1 MKSRTLLRSTL
12 FIIFILLSNSLAAGN
27 GDQKLFD
34 SALKSYVNDL
44 VVRHGKSTMDRERFL
59 VQQLRMINDE
69 MKSRITGISDIRENY
84 FKRLDKLLSEVQAL
98 KSRLS
103 GSGTRQLS
111 VFASDVE
118 NKIQNI
124 IDSGKLNYKKQKAIE
139 DAVQLLHV
147 AEEMVQLDPN
157 AHLDSNPG
165 FSEDLNKTQS
175 KLQNSFG
182 DTKKIRPAVKAT
194 PAAKATVY
202 DVYKEWKKT
211 DLIKYQVRW
220 TDVQIIKR
228 RLFKNGTSAQQEQMF
243 KRELRQASEAFNY
256 GMYSLAERS
265 FSEVLRS
272 YKQIGTLDDVLFF
285 KGQSNYLLGRYH
297 QAEDDFTNFTID
309 YPSSQYLS
317 EAYLNLMHISFHFN
331 RYSDVLNRYEGMRSM
346 LPAGD
351 PKMYRMTFMA
361 SVAAL
366 KDGQFEKCIELSFEI
381 PSSSD
386 LYREARYVLGEAYAG
401 LGNYDE
407 SKKVFT
413 SLLKDQSIAP
423 EFRFT
428 ILLKLGYLSY
438 EGMDYY
444 GALKYFEQ
452 IAGTFSEYDRV
463 LIGYGWTLY
472 KIELAKSKS
481 SERDFSETQ
490 KYLEALL
497 NNFYGSDYLLEARTL
512 LAYTEQ
518 LQENVDAALDD
529 FEFVFGARDVKLFSD
544 SLNTEYDQLKNT
556 MNTAKRLQ
564 NKALQKNN
572 AGAFSRAYTVV
583 KRLRGPLIRLGYMD
597 MSSSGV
603 AVKSEVSRLN
613 KQLTELSLLKKK
625 AEARGKKALVQ
636 RIENMQLKIYRAV
649 NSVSVTRQSAIGLN
663 YFDAHPLARK
673 ESVIENNNKKI
684 SDLRADTQKQREE
697 IRSRLTSLD
706 FDIQNARAQ
715 KDYRKM
721 IRLELSRERLA
732 EFAKKLDFLDTRAY
746 ASNPMQ
752 TGINLDYWSNYSAFG
767 MTNVRFSVRLNKA
780 AQIADFQKQIEQIN
794 DFLEIRKQ
802 NIEHKIEQIDDEIT
816 LMTRRVRRQERIR
829 EREELKRQFEESYF
843 DTHDTEL
850 NYDQGTTQPPK
861 LRDDEN

>member
-12 FIIFILLSNSLAAGN
+12 FVILFLSSNSFATGTS
-27 GDQKLFD
+27 DQKLFD
-34 SALKSYVNDL
+34 SALQSYVNDL
-44 VVRHGKSTMDRERFL
+44 VIRHGKSTMGRERFL

-69 MKSRITGISDIRENY
+69 MKSRISGVSDIRDNY

-98 KSRLS
+98 KERLS
-103 GSGTRQLS
+103 GAGTGQLS

-124 IDSGKLNYKKQKAIE
+124 LDSGRLNYKKQKAIE

-157 AHLDSNPG
+157 AHLESNPG
-165 FSEDLNKTQS
+165 FSENLTKTQS
-175 KLQNSFG
+175 KLQTTFG
-182 DTKKIRPAVKAT
+182 GIAKVKPAVKERST
-194 PAAKATVY
+194 EKATVY
-202 DVYKEWKKT
+202 DIYKEWKKT
-211 DLIKYQVRW
+211 ELIKYQVRW
-220 TDVQIIKR
+220 TDVQIIKK
-228 RLFKNGTSAQQEQMF
+228 RLFKNGTSAQREQMF

-256 GMYSLAERS
+256 GMYNLAERS
-265 FSEVLRS
+265 FSEIMRS
-272 YKQIGTLDDVLFF
+272 YKQLGSLDDVLFF
-285 KGQSNYLLGRYH
+285 KGQSNYLMGRYH
-297 QAEDDFTNFTID
+297 QAEEDFNSFTID
-309 YPSSQYLS
+309 YPASSYLS
-317 EAYLNLMHISFHFN
+317 EAYLNLLHISFHFN
-331 RYSDVLNRYEGMRSM
+331 HYSDVLARYDAMRSM
-346 LPAGD
+346 LPASD

-361 SVAAL
+361 AVAAL
-366 KDGQFEKCIELSFEI
+366 KDQQFEKCVELSFEI

-386 LYREARYVLGEAYAG
+386 LYRESRYVLGEAYAG
-401 LGNYDE
+401 IGNYE
-407 SKKVFT
+407 EAKKVFT
-413 SLLKDQSIAP
+413 ALIKDRKMDP

-438 EGMDYY
+438 EEMDYY
-444 GALKYFEQ
+444 GALKYFDQ
-452 IAGTFSEYDRV
+452 IAGTFSAYDRV

-472 KIELAKSKS
+472 KRELAKAKA
-481 SERDFSETQ
+481 SERNFSETQ

-497 NNFYGSDYLLEARTL
+497 DNFYGSDYQLEARTL

-518 LQENVDAALDD
+518 LQENVDAALND
-529 FEFVFGARDVKLFSD
+529 FEYVFSARDVKLFSD
-544 SLNTEYDQLKNT
+544 SLNTEYDQLKST
-556 MNTAKRLQ
+556 MKSAKNLQ

-572 AGAFSRAYTVV
+572 PGAFGKAYSIV
-583 KRLRGPLIRLGYMD
+583 KRLRRPLTRLEYMD
-597 MSSSGV
+597 MSASGV

-613 KQLTELSLLKKK
+613 KQLAELASLRKK

-649 NSVSVTRQSAIGLN
+649 NSVTLGRESSIGLN

-673 ESVIENNNKKI
+673 ESVVENNNKKI
-684 SDLRADTQKQREE
+684 KELRADTQKQREDVS
-697 IRSRLTSLD
+697 RRLTTLD
-706 FDIQNARAQ
+706 FEIQNARTQ

-721 IRLELSRERLA
+721 VRLELSRERLA
-732 EFAKKLDFLDTRAY
+732 DFAKKLDFLDTRVY
-746 ASNPMQ
+746 ASSPIQ

-767 MTNVRFSVRLNKA
+767 MTNVRFSVRLKKA
-780 AQIADFQKQIEQIN
+780 EQIASFQKQIEQIN

-861 LRDDEN
+861 LRDEEK

>member
-12 FIIFILLSNSLAAGN
+12 FIVLILFSNSFATGVT
-27 GDQKLFD
+27 DQKLFD

-44 VVRHGKSTMDRERFL
+44 VIRHGKSTMDRERFL

-69 MKSRITGISDIRENY
+69 MKSRITGISDIRDNY

-98 KSRLS
+98 KQRLS
-103 GSGTRQLS
+103 GAGTGRLA

-118 NKIQNI
+118 QKIQDI

-157 AHLDSNPG
+157 AHLESNPG
-165 FSEDLNKTQS
+165 FSDNLSKTQS
-175 KLQNSFG
+175 KLQNTFG
-182 DTKKIRPAVKAT
+182 GVKKIRPAVKET
-194 PAAKATVY
+194 PVTQATVY
-202 DVYKEWKKT
+202 NIYKEWKKT
-211 DLIKYQVRW
+211 ELIKYQVRW
-220 TDVQIIKR
+220 TDVQILKR

-256 GMYSLAERS
+256 GMYRLAERS
-265 FSEVLRS
+265 FSEILRS
-272 YKQIGTLDDVLFF
+272 YKQLGNMDDVLFF

-297 QAEDDFTNFTID
+297 QAEEDFNNFTID

-331 RYSDVLNRYEGMRSM
+331 RYADVLASYDAMRSM

-351 PKMYRMTFMA
+351 PKIYQMTFMA

-366 KDGQFEKCIELSFEI
+366 KDNQFEKCIELSFEI
-381 PSSSD
+381 PSSST
-386 LYREARYVLGEAYAG
+386 LYREARYILAEAYAG
-401 LGNYDE
+401 IGNYEE

-413 SLLKDQSIAP
+413 TLINDRKMEP

-438 EGMDYY
+438 EEMDYY
-444 GALKYFEQ
+444 GALKYFDQ
-452 IAGTFSEYDRV
+452 IAGAFSEYDRV

-472 KIELAKSKS
+472 KMELAKTKV
-481 SERDFSETQ
+481 SERNFSETQ

-497 NNFYGSDYLLEARTL
+497 DNFYGSDYLLEARTL

-518 LQENVDAALDD
+518 LQENVDAALED
-529 FEFVFGARDVKLFSD
+529 FEYVFAARDVKLFSD
-544 SLNTEYDQLKNT
+544 SLNSEYDQLRSAMKS
-556 MNTAKRLQ
+556 AKSLQ

-572 AGAFSRAYTVV
+572 PAAFGKAYSIV
-583 KRLRGPLIRLGYMD
+583 KRLRRPLTRLGYMD
-597 MSSSGV
+597 MSASGV

-613 KQLTELSLLKKK
+613 KQLAELASLKKK
-625 AEARGKKALVQ
+625 AEARGKKALVR
-636 RIENMQLKIYRAV
+636 RIEDMQLKIYRAV
-649 NSVSVTRQSAIGLN
+649 NSVSVTRQSSIGMN

-673 ESVIENNNKKI
+673 ESVVENNNKKI
-684 SDLRADTQKQREE
+684 TELRADTQKQRQD
-697 IRSRLTSLD
+697 ITSRLTALD
-706 FDIQNARAQ
+706 FEIQNARAQ

-721 IRLELSRERLA
+721 VRLELSRERLA
-732 EFAKKLDFLDTRAY
+732 DFAKKLDFLDTRVY
-746 ASNPMQ
+746 ASNPIN
-752 TGINLDYWSNYSAFG
+752 TGINLEYWSNYSAFG
-767 MTNVRFSVRLNKA
+767 MTNVRFSVRLKKA
-780 AQIADFQKQIEQIN
+780 GQIASFQKQIEQIN
-794 DFLEIRKQ
+794 DFLEIRKR

-861 LRDDEN
+861 LRDEEN

>member
-12 FIIFILLSNSLAAGN
+12 FIILVLLSNSFAAGN
-27 GDQKLFD
+27 ADQTLFG

-44 VVRHGKSTMDRERFL
+44 VIRHGKNTMDRERFL

-69 MKSRITGISDIRENY
+69 MKSRITGISDIRDNY
-84 FKRLDKLLSEVQAL
+84 FKRLDNLLTEVQAL
-98 KSRLS
+98 KERLS
-103 GSGTRQLS
+103 GAGTGQLS
-111 VFASDVE
+111 RFASDVE
-118 NKIQNI
+118 TKIQNI

-157 AHLDSNPG
+157 AHIESNPG
-165 FSEDLNKTQS
+165 FSENLNKTQS
-175 KLQNSFG
+175 KLQNTFG
-182 DTKKIRPAVKAT
+182 GKRKVSPAVKGT
-194 PAAKATVY
+194 PTRKATVY
-202 DVYKEWKKT
+202 DIYKEWKKT
-211 DLIKYQVRW
+211 ELIKYQVRW
-220 TDVQIIKR
+220 TDVQIIKK

-265 FSEVLRS
+265 FSEILRT
-272 YKQIGTLDDVLFF
+272 YKQLGTLDDVLFF

-309 YPSSQYLS
+309 YPSSPYLS
-317 EAYLNLMHISFHFN
+317 QAYLNLMHISFYFN
-331 RYSDVLNRYEGMRSM
+331 RYSDVLSRYEGMRSM

-351 PKMYRMTFMA
+351 SKMYRMTFMA

-366 KDGQFEKCIELSFEI
+366 KDGQFEKCVELSFEI
-381 PSSSD
+381 PSSSK

-401 LGNYDE
+401 LGNYEE

-413 SLLKDQSIAP
+413 ALLTDKKMEP

-428 ILLKLGYLSY
+428 ILLKMGYLSF

-444 GALKYFEQ
+444 GALKYFDQ

-472 KIELAKSKS
+472 KMELAKSKS

-497 NNFYGSDYLLEARTL
+497 DNFYGSDYLLEARTL

-518 LQENVDAALDD
+518 LQENVDAALDN
-529 FEFVFGARDVKLFSD
+529 FEYVFGARDVKLFSD
-544 SLNTEYDQLKNT
+544 SLNTEYDQLKST
-556 MNTAKRLQ
+556 MNSAKRLQ

-572 AGAFSRAYTVV
+572 SGAFNRAYSVV

-597 MSSSGV
+597 MSASGV

-613 KQLTELSLLKKK
+613 KQLAELSSLKKK
-625 AEARGKKALVQ
+625 AEARGKTALVQ

-684 SDLRADTQKQREE
+684 KDLREDTQKQRQD
-697 IRSRLTSLD
+697 ITSRLTTLD

-715 KDYRKM
+715 KNYRKM

-746 ASNPMQ
+746 ASSPMQ

-767 MTNVRFSVRLNKA
+767 MTNVRFSVRLKKA